1 MFEKNSDFRKGCA
14 RLILQTTPENRERAK
29 TIVSL
34 LSKTDRNNITISL
47 QQPSMLPIFL
57 AFKVPVEK

>member
-14 RLILQTTPENRERAK
+14 RLILQTTPENREGAK

-47 QQPSMLPIFL
+47 QRQDWRHTETIRRRCLLP
-57 AFKVPVEK
+57 